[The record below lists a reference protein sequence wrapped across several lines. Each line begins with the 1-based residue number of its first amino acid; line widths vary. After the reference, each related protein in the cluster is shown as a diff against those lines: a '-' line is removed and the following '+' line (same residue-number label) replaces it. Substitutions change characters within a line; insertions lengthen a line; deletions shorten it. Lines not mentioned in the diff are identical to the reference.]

1 MYMHRNMIDKFIGS
15 VASCNIISTGSWYG
29 DLPDGVPS
37 EVKLNRKDYY
47 IEEIQYI
54 SIKDTVKVVYSIKWE
69 NIIEADEGKIDSV
82 ATEEYS
88 ISESDRNY
96 ILNLIGSRFSD
107 CVFFQEDKAD
117 CNVSVKLM
125 NNDNQEFIY
134 EFSFDNEMTA
144 LSILIR
150 QIIGAPRLLLFDG
163 HREIDKIQQIYIEV
177 RKNIY
182 EEYGD
187 VNSLSFDWNT
197 SSISIDCKSHQ
208 FKHSSNSQS
217 EYVDGKMIHQ
227 LKQDIDFHIGET
239 LYSLDSFSL
248 SESHDLDRDP
258 ARGGIVTVRIK
269 WAHKE
274 DTLFIGNVTDQYV
287 PTWYKNLI
295 NFIHAHTRDKSL
307 QEFLQSNHTS
317 DRRIYTYC
325 SVYIFKINQEFY
337 YRTDRNDIY
346 EGDIVKVP
354 FGSDNAVR
362 TGRVESISYH
372 TRYDVPYDLKRTKFI
387 IDKDLEIIYDTNCY
401 RYDDPYDL

>member
-1 MYMHRNMIDKFIGS
+1 MY
-15 VASCNIISTGSWYG
+15 
-29 DLPDGVPS
+29 
-37 EVKLNRKDYY
+37 
-47 IEEIQYI
+47 Q
-54 SIKDTVKVVYSIKWE
+54 
-69 NIIEADEGKIDSV
+69 
-82 ATEEYS
+82 
-88 ISESDRNY
+88 
-96 ILNLIGSRFSD
+96 
-107 CVFFQEDKAD
+107 
-117 CNVSVKLM
+117 
-125 NNDNQEFIY
+125 
-134 EFSFDNEMTA
+134 
-144 LSILIR
+144 
-150 QIIGAPRLLLFDG
+150 
-163 HREIDKIQQIYIEV
+163 
-177 RKNIY
+177 
-182 EEYGD
+182 EYGD
-187 VNSLSFDWNT
+187 VNTLNFNWNA
-197 SSISIDCKSHQ
+197 SISIDCNSKQ
-208 FKHSSNSQS
+208 FGHSSHSHS
-217 EYVDGKMIHQ
+217 EYVDNQMIHQ

-274 DTLFIGNVTDQYV
+274 DTLFIGNVTNQYV

-387 IDKDLEIIYDTNCY
+387 IDKDLEIIYDTNRY